1 MDRKSF
7 CLILG
12 GGRTA
17 ACAHAPTEPASSA
30 TRPALTVGAA
40 IAIGDN
46 LTVTRLGDD
55 IYLHV
60 SKKELPGIGLYPSNG
75 LLVVAPGGA
84 ILVDTAWTNAQTTQL
99 IQWTESTLHTKVRE
113 LIITHS
119 HDDRMGGIDAAI
131 AHGITTRAF
140 VQTGELAAKQG
151 LTAPQKLFGP
161 QAAFDLYGERVEVF
175 YPGAAHSPDN
185 VVVWFERSKTLVGG
199 CMVRA
204 AAAKD
209 LGNAASADPV
219 AWKSSI
225 AHVIERYPTVE
236 RVIPGHG
243 EPGGREL
250 LIHTQELLL
259 APASAPA
266 Q

>member
-1 MDRKSF
+1 MHSTATSF
-7 CLILG
+7 SRSTCRGLALALIS
-12 GGRTA
+12 
-17 ACAHAPTEPASSA
+17 ACASTPAGPAHPA
-30 TRPALTVGAA
+30 TQPALAIGAS

-46 LTVTRLGDD
+46 LTVTRLSDNV
-55 IYLHV
+55 YLHV
-60 SKKELPGIGLYPSNG
+60 SRKELPGIGLYPSNG

-84 ILVDTAWTNAQTTQL
+84 ILVDTAWTNEQTRQL
-99 IQWTESTLHTKVRE
+99 IQWTESTLQTKVRE

-140 VQTGELAAKQG
+140 VHTGELAAKQG

-175 YPGAAHSPDN
+175 FPGAAHSPDN

-204 AAAKD
+204 AAATD
-209 LGNAASADPV
+209 IGNAASADPV
-219 AWKSSI
+219 AWKTSI
-225 AHVIERYPTVE
+225 VNVIERYPTVE

-250 LIHTQELLL
+250 LLHTAELLQ
-259 APASAPA
+259 SR
-266 Q
+266 